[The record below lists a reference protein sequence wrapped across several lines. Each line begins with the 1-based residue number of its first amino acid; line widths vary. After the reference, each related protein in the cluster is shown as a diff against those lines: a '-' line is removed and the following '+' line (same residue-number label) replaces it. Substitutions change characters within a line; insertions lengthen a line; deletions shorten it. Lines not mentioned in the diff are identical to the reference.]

1 MHLSLIHPSMSV
13 LFFPL
18 KIADCFIFSSFFL
31 RYLLLLTFCIFLET
45 RFDCKLICPGSAVFL
60 CAYKRDK
67 WLTSAVYSQQSQFH
81 VHSLFYFSK
90 SVSKSQP
97 DYCMIINQNLSPR
110 YVKEYNI
117 RQCKHMI
124 IIITTTKLKH

>member
-1 MHLSLIHPSMSV
+1 MSV
-13 LFFPL
+13 LFFL
-18 KIADCFIFSSFFL
+18 LSFSSRFLIVLFFSSFFL
-31 RYLLLLTFCIFLET
+31 QSFLYLCIFLET
-45 RFDCKLICPGSAVFL
+45 RFVCKLICPGSAVFL

-67 WLTSAVYSQQSQFH
+67 WLTSVVYSQQSQFH

-97 DYCMIINQNLSPR
+97 DYCMIINQNNSPR